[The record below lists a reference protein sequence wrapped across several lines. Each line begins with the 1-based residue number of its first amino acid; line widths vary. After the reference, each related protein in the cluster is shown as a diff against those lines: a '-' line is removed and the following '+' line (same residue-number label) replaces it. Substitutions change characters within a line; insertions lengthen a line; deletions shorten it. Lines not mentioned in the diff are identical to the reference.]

1 MMEEIQVKT
10 YRIYYYKYYST
21 IAYKDIKA
29 NNAQQAIDKA
39 KLKTIISVKEI

>member
-1 MMEEIQVKT
+1 MKT

-29 NNAQQAIDKA
+29 ANAQQAINKS
-39 KLKTIISVKEI
+39 KLKTIICVKEI